1 MNILMVTLIASSIDD
16 DDCIYY
22 VLFNF
27 LLANDL

>member
-1 MNILMVTLIASSIDD
+1 MNILMVTLIASSID